1 MVNWLKYIL
10 NVYTQTGHSK
20 GHLEYLK
27 DLKAQ
32 IQKSTLPLTVVYL
45 GKFLFFFFN
54 FIFKPETLY

>member
-20 GHLEYLK
+20 GHLECLK

-32 IQKSTLPLTVVYL
+32 IQKSALPLTVVYL